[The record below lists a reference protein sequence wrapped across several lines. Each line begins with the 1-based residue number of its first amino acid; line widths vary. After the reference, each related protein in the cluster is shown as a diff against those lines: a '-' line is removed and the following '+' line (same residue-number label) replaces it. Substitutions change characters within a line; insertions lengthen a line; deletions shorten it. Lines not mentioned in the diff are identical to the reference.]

1 MSTETPFVADYA
13 GPGPPPVSG
22 PHPYVFLLY
31 DQPADFDVSKYAPA
45 GGKGLGIKGRVR
57 YNLAAFERE
66 AGLGPVVAAN
76 WFCSN

>member
-22 PHPYVFLLY
+22 PHRYVFLLY